1 MSRPDSAAALPAMDH
16 PARRDRLRTLLD
28 EAGCDA
34 LLVTAPVDVRYLT
47 GFTGSN
53 GVVIVGLDAADDV
66 LVSDARYRERVGE
79 VDIAGV
85 ELTRRVEVVAA
96 DLADRRLGVDAD
108 HVTLAAAARL
118 EAARGGHGV
127 VATAGLVAGLR
138 SEKDAA
144 EIARLRLACAITA
157 DMLIALADAGIAPG
171 TTEVALARQVE
182 TAMIERGADAVA
194 FATIV
199 AAGVNG
205 ASPHHAPTDRAV
217 EAGELVTI
225 DCGAQVDGYHAD
237 MTRTLPVG
245 GAAGSRGGAR
255 RISGQLAE
263 IHAVV
268 EAANAAGRAAAGA
281 GVPVA
286 DVDRAARAV
295 VEAAG
300 YGDAFVHPT
309 GHGIGLEIHEAP
321 LVTERSAA
329 SLAIGTA
336 FTVEPG
342 IYLPGTGGVRIED
355 SLVILPAGPDVMTVM
370 ERRLV
375 GA

>member
-1 MSRPDSAAALPAMDH
+1 MVRPDSAAALPAMDH
-16 PARRDRLRTLLD
+16 PARRGRLRTLLAH
-28 EAGCDA
+28 AGCDA

-53 GVVIVGLDAADDV
+53 GAAIVGLDAADDV
-66 LVSDARYRERVGE
+66 LVTDARYRERVGE

-85 ELTRRVEVVAA
+85 ELTRRVEAVVA

-118 EAARGGHGV
+118 EAARGGRDV

-171 TTEVALARQVE
+171 TSELALARQVE
-182 TAMIERGADAVA
+182 AAMIERGADGVA

-205 ASPHHAPTDRAV
+205 ASPHHASTDRDV

-225 DCGAQVDGYHAD
+225 DCGAEVDGYHAD
-237 MTRTLPVG
+237 MTRTLP
-245 GAAGSRGGAR
+245 AGDPG

-263 IHAVV
+263 IHAIV

-286 DVDRAARAV
+286 DVDRAARSV

-309 GHGIGLEIHEAP
+309 GHGIGLQIHEAP

>member
-1 MSRPDSAAALPAMDH
+1 MASPDSAAALPAMDH
-16 PARRDRLRTLLD
+16 SARRDRLRALLGD
-28 EAGCDA
+28 ADCDA
-34 LLVTAPVDVRYLT
+34 LLVTRPVDVRYLT
-47 GFTGSN
+47 GFTGSS
-53 GVVIVGLDAADDV
+53 GAVIVGPDAADDV
-66 LVSDARYRERVGE
+66 LVTDARYRERV
-79 VDIAGV
+79 VDVAIARV
-85 ELTRRVEVVAA
+85 ELTRRIEAVAA

-118 EAARGGHGV
+118 EAARGGRGV
-127 VATAGLVAGLR
+127 IATAGLVAGLR

-144 EIARLRLACAITA
+144 EIARLRLACTITA
-157 DMLIALADAGIAPG
+157 DMLVALADGGIAPG
-171 TTEVALARQVE
+171 TSELALARQAEAV
-182 TAMIERGADAVA
+182 MLERGADGIA

-199 AAGVNG
+199 AAGING
-205 ASPHHAPTDRAV
+205 ASPHHAPTDRRV
-217 EAGELVTI
+217 EVGELVTI
-225 DCGAQVDGYHAD
+225 DCGAEVDGYHAD

-245 GAAGSRGGAR
+245 GSG

-263 IHAVV
+263 VHGVV
-268 EAANAAGRAAAGA
+268 EAANAAGRSAARA

-295 VEAAG
+295 VVAAG

-329 SLAIGTA
+329 SLAVGTA

-355 SLVILPAGPDVMTVM
+355 SLVILSAGPDVMTVM

-375 GA
+375 GV

>member
-1 MSRPDSAAALPAMDH
+1 MTGPDGSAALPQVDH
-16 PARRDRLRTLLD
+16 AARRDRLRAHLAG
-28 EAGCDA
+28 AGCDA

-53 GVVIVGLDAADDV
+53 GAVIVGHDEVDDV
-66 LVSDARYRERVGE
+66 LVTDARYRERAGAI
-79 VDIAGV
+79 DIARV
-85 ELTRRVEVVAA
+85 ELARRVEELAA
-96 DLADRRLGVDAD
+96 GLGDRSLGVDAD

-118 EAARGGHGV
+118 EDARAGRAV
-127 VATAGLVAGLR
+127 IATSGLVARLR
-138 SEKDAA
+138 AVKEGA
-144 EIARLRLACAITA
+144 EIARLQRACAITA
-157 DMLIALADAGIAPG
+157 DMLIALAETGIAPG
-171 TTEVALARQVE
+171 TSEIVLARQVE
-182 TAMIERGADAVA
+182 AALMERGADGIA

-199 AAGVNG
+199 ASGLNG
-205 ASPHHAPTDRAV
+205 ASPHHSPTDRAV
-217 EAGELVTI
+217 EAGDLVTI
-225 DCGAQVDGYHAD
+225 DCGALIDGYHAD
-237 MTRTLPVG
+237 MTRTLSVG
-245 GAAGSRGGAR
+245 DPERV
-255 RISGQLAE
+255 SGRLAE
-263 IHAVV
+263 VHGVV
-268 EAANAAGRAAAGA
+268 EEANAAGRAAAGA

-375 GA
+375 GT